1 MIILSANKLT
11 KAYGEEVIFKDVSFS
26 INAGDKVGLIGKNG
40 TGKTTLLNILSGE
53 WDATE
58 GEFFVPQDVKVGYL
72 KQRDNFF
79 KEDTVIEAVDGIY
92 SDLHR
97 IEAEIAKVTEAI
109 DREPTKELI
118 ARLDSLNLEYESKG
132 GYTYKS
138 EMAGV
143 LQSMGFPKE
152 EYPKRIQELSGGE
165 KTRLALATLLLEKP
179 GILILDE
186 PTNHLDIDT
195 LKWLEQYL
203 ASYRGTMIVVSHD
216 RYFLD
221 RVVDHILEIDNK
233 KLYSY
238 KGNYSQFAEKKKAR
252 REAELKAYN
261 IQQKEIRRQE
271 EIIRVMMGHNT
282 EHLVKRAQSR
292 EKRLQ
297 MIDRLEK
304 PESSGKDMKL
314 TFKQDFKSGSDVLQ
328 TEDLGKTLYDREPH
342 RHLFSHLN
350 MDIKRGERVCIV
362 GPNGVGKTTLLRM
375 IMGELKPTEGRI
387 KLGVNVAFGYYDQ
400 GQQMLHDDLNVI
412 EELRDSYHLYSDTE
426 LRNILGRFLFRGED
440 VFLKVG
446 SLSGGEKA
454 RLTLAKLMMSGAN
467 TLILDEPTN
476 HMDIES
482 REVFEEALMDFEGTS
497 VIVSHD
503 RYFLEKIPTR
513 ILELTPEGA
522 VEYLGNY
529 DYYLEKKEENE
540 ALRNAQNGSKTASE
554 PGDGNRT
561 AQTGSKEERAQKKAQ
576 EASER
581 RLRREIEKTEAAITS
596 NEEEMERLRAE
607 MADPR
612 IATDF
617 AKLGKLGTR
626 LEELRVR
633 TDELYELWEK
643 IQQDDFLLLH

>member
-58 GEFFVPQDVKVGYL
+58 GEFFVPGDVKVGYL

-79 KEDTVIEAVDGIY
+79 KEDTVIEAIDGIY

-97 IEAEIAKVTEAI
+97 IERDITRVTAEI
-109 DREPTKELI
+109 DREPSDELI
-118 ARLDSLNLEYESKG
+118 TKLDELNVEYESKG

-138 EMAGV
+138 EMTGV

-152 EYPKRIQELSGGE
+152 EYEKKITELSGGE
-165 KTRLALATLLLEKP
+165 RTRLALAALLLEKP

-203 ASYRGTMIVVSHD
+203 SSYRGTMIVVSHD

-221 RVVDHILEIDNK
+221 RVVDHIMEIENK

-238 KGNYSQFAEKKKAR
+238 SGNYSQYAEKKKAR
-252 REAELKAYN
+252 RDAELKAYN

-271 EIIRVMMGHNT
+271 DMIRMMMGHNT

-297 MIDRLEK
+297 MIDRLDK
-304 PESSGKDMKL
+304 PESTGKDMKL
-314 TFKQDFKSGSDVLQ
+314 TFRQDFKSGTDVLQ

-350 MDIKRGERVCIV
+350 MDVKRGERVCIV

-387 KLGVNVAFGYYDQ
+387 KLGTNVAFGYYDQ
-400 GQQMLHDDLNVI
+400 GQQLLHDDLNVI
-412 EELRDSYHLYSDTE
+412 EELRDAYHLYTDTE

-482 REVFEEALMDFEGTS
+482 REVFEEALKEFEGTS
-497 VIVSHD
+497 IIVSHD

-513 ILELTPEGA
+513 ILELTEDGA

-529 DYYLEKKEENE
+529 DYYLEKKEAQE
-540 ALRNAQNGSKTASE
+540 ALKGAENADNAKVAE
-554 PGDGNRT
+554 RT
-561 AQTGSKEERAQKKAQ
+561 AQAGSKEERAIKKAQ
-576 EASER
+576 EANER
-581 RLRREIEKTEAAITS
+581 RIRREIERTEAAIAK
-596 NEEEMERLRAE
+596 NEDEMERLKAQ
-607 MADPR
+607 MADPA

-617 AKLGKLGTR
+617 ARLADIGTR
-626 LEELRVR
+626 IQHLKTE
-633 TDELYELWEK
+633 TDQLYEQWEK
-643 IQQDDFLLLH
+643 IQQI

>member
-342 RHLFSHLN
+342 RHL
-350 MDIKRGERVCIV
+350 
-362 GPNGVGKTTLLRM
+362 
-375 IMGELKPTEGRI
+375 
-387 KLGVNVAFGYYDQ
+387 
-400 GQQMLHDDLNVI
+400 
-412 EELRDSYHLYSDTE
+412 
-426 LRNILGRFLFRGED
+426 
-440 VFLKVG
+440 
-446 SLSGGEKA
+446 
-454 RLTLAKLMMSGAN
+454 LT
-467 TLILDEPTN
+467 
-476 HMDIES
+476 
-482 REVFEEALMDFEGTS
+482 
-497 VIVSHD
+497 
-503 RYFLEKIPTR
+503 
-513 ILELTPEGA
+513 
-522 VEYLGNY
+522 
-529 DYYLEKKEENE
+529 
-540 ALRNAQNGSKTASE
+540 
-554 PGDGNRT
+554 
-561 AQTGSKEERAQKKAQ
+561 
-576 EASER
+576 
-581 RLRREIEKTEAAITS
+581 
-596 NEEEMERLRAE
+596 
-607 MADPR
+607 
-612 IATDF
+612 
-617 AKLGKLGTR
+617 
-626 LEELRVR
+626 
-633 TDELYELWEK
+633 
-643 IQQDDFLLLH
+643 

>member
-58 GEFFVPQDVKVGYL
+58 GEFFVPGDVRVGYL

-79 KEDTVIEAVDGIY
+79 REDTVIEAIDGIY

-97 IEAEIAKVTEAI
+97 IEREIARVTAQI
-109 DREPTKELI
+109 DSEPSEDLI
-118 ARLDSLNLEYESKG
+118 TRLDQLNLEYESRG

-138 EMAGV
+138 EMTGV

-152 EYPKRIQELSGGE
+152 EYEKKITELSGGE
-165 KTRLALATLLLEKP
+165 RTRLALAALLLEKP
-179 GILILDE
+179 GIL
-186 PTNHLDIDT
+186 
-195 LKWLEQYL
+195 
-203 ASYRGTMIVVSHD
+203 
-216 RYFLD
+216 
-221 RVVDHILEIDNK
+221 NK

-238 KGNYSQFAEKKKAR
+238 KGNYSQYAEKKKAR

-271 EIIRVMMGHNT
+271 DMIRMMMGHNT

-297 MIDRLEK
+297 MIDRLDK
-304 PESSGKDMKL
+304 PESTGKDMKL
-314 TFKQDFKSGSDVLQ
+314 TFKQDFKSGTDVLQ

-350 MDIKRGERVCIV
+350 MDVKRGERVCIV

-387 KLGVNVAFGYYDQ
+387 KLGTNVAFGYYDQ
-400 GQQMLHDDLNVI
+400 GQQLLHDDLNVI
-412 EELRDSYHLYSDTE
+412 EELRDSYHLYTDTE

-482 REVFEEALMDFEGTS
+482 REVFEEALKEFEGTS
-497 VIVSHD
+497 IIVSHD

-513 ILELTPEGA
+513 ILELTEDGA

-529 DYYLEKKEENE
+529 DYYLEKKEAQE
-540 ALRNAQNGSKTASE
+540 ALKGAETADNGKAAE
-554 PGDGNRT
+554 RT
-561 AQTGSKEERAQKKAQ
+561 AQAGSKEERAIKKAQ

-581 RLRREIEKTEAAITS
+581 RIRREIERTEAAITR
-596 NEEEMERLRAE
+596 NEEEMERLKAR
-607 MADPR
+607 MADPAM
-612 IATDF
+612 ATDF
-617 AKLGKLGTR
+617 AGLAEIGTR
-626 LEELRVR
+626 IQELKAE
-633 TDELYELWEK
+633 TDELYEQWEK
-643 IQQDDFLLLH
+643 IQHI

>member
-92 SDLHR
+92 MDLHR

-643 IQQDDFLLLH
+643 IQQG

>member
-92 SDLHR
+92 MDLHR

-314 TFKQDFKSGSDVLQ
+314 AFKQDFKSGSDVLQ

-607 MADPR
+607 MADPA

-626 LEELRVR
+626 LEELRVQ

-643 IQQDDFLLLH
+643 IQQG

>member
-497 VIVSHD
+497 LIVSHD

-554 PGDGNRT
+554 PGYGNRT

-607 MADPR
+607 MADPA

-626 LEELRVR
+626 LEELRVQ

-643 IQQDDFLLLH
+643 IQQG

>member
-400 GQQMLHDDLNVI
+400 GQQMLHDELNVI

-626 LEELRVR
+626 LEELRVQ

-643 IQQDDFLLLH
+643 IQQG